1 MKEIRFEPFAE
12 FEDVGASAEAAVST
26 PVYFGKVDS
35 TRLVKA
41 TLDTTGSD
49 FFGATL
55 SVKLVDS
62 ANKSEFGDVE
72 DGGFTD
78 QTEPGAESITFA
90 LGADVHIGTQGDNY
104 GKYLAV
110 SYETDGG
117 DFGGTTTI
125 AGSVVLENVFVP
137 DDRVTLKL

>member
-12 FEDVGASAEAAVST
+12 FEDVDANAEAAVST

-41 TLDTTGSD
+41 TLDTTGSA
-49 FFGATL
+49 FHGATL
-55 SVKLVDS
+55 SVKFVDS
-62 ANKSEFGDVE
+62 ANKSGFGDVE
-72 DGGFTD
+72 DGEFED
-78 QTEPGAESITFA
+78 QTAPGAETITFQ
-90 LGADVHIGTQGDNY
+90 LGSNVHIGTQGDNY

-117 DFGGTTTI
+117 DSGGTTAIEGT
-125 AGSVVLENVFVP
+125 VVLENVFVP